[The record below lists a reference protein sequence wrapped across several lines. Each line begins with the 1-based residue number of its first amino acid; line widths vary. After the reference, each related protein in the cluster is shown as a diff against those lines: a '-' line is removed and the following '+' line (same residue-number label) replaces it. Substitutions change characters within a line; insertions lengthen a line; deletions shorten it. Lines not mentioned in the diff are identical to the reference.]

1 MNTVI
6 TLVAIA
12 FLGQAEPLKTY
23 PAEPGAYAQCK
34 ADAQGLQK
42 SQTKLPKEGRARY
55 DCRIGWVQG

>member
-23 PAEPGAYAQCK
+23 PAAPGAYAQCK
-34 ADAQGLQK
+34 ADAQGAAKK
-42 SQTKLPKEGRARY
+42 SDQVT
-55 DCRIGWVQG
+55 Q

>member
-12 FLGQAEPLKTY
+12 FLGQAEPLTTY
-23 PAEPGAYAQCK
+23 PAAPGAYAQCK

-42 SQTKLPKEGRARY
+42 SQTKLPKEG
-55 DCRIGWVQG
+55 